1 MEGYKMKS
9 KNVKFEV
16 FDEDKEETT
25 YELTYNK
32 ESYLIYVKHDGKF
45 HNKLYECE
53 KEIPEELVWFVD
65 NIIRNEL
72 NKNDAIKA

>member
-1 MEGYKMKS
+1 MEGKYI
-9 KNVKFEV
+9 KFET
-16 FDEDKEETT
+16 FDEDETETT

>member
-1 MEGYKMKS
+1 MKS

-16 FDEDKEETT
+16 FDKDKKETT

-65 NIIRNEL
+65 NIIRSEL